1 MLIHQATGKQ
11 KETKVNPVP
20 IYSDFRGDNYMDSIT
35 EIAFQII
42 LNAGNGKSNAME
54 AIQEA
59 KAGNFEEADRL
70 IEEASA
76 ELGKAHGYQTKLL
89 QEEAGGNGASVNVI
103 LVHSQDHLMTAMTVR
118 DLAIEIIEIYRN
130 K

>member
-1 MLIHQATGKQ
+1 MEK
-11 KETKVNPVP
+11 
-20 IYSDFRGDNYMDSIT
+20 IT

-42 LNAGNGKSNAME
+42 LYAGNGKSNAME

-59 KAGNFEEADRL
+59 KEGNFEAADDL
-70 IEEASA
+70 IVQAGEELSKSHHYQTELLQQEAS
-76 ELGKAHGYQTKLL
+76 G
-89 QEEAGGNGASVNVI
+89 EESPVNVMLI
-103 LVHSQDHLMTAMTVR
+103 HSQDHLMTSMTVR

>member
-1 MLIHQATGKQ
+1 M
-11 KETKVNPVP
+11 
-20 IYSDFRGDNYMDSIT
+20 DNIS

-42 LNAGNGKSNAME
+42 LYAGNGRSSAME
-54 AIQEA
+54 GIQEA
-59 KAGNFEEADRL
+59 KEGNFEEADRL
-70 IEEASA
+70 IEEAGE
-76 ELGKAHGYQTKLL
+76 ELGKAHNYQTKLL
-89 QEEAGGNGASVNVI
+89 QEEAKGEGTSVNVI

>member
-1 MLIHQATGKQ
+1 MTQAL
-11 KETKVNPVP
+11 
-20 IYSDFRGDNYMDSIT
+20 T

-42 LNAGNGKSNAME
+42 LYAGNGKSSAME

-59 KAGNFEEADRL
+59 KEGNFTEADAK
-70 IEEASA
+70 IIEASE
-76 ELGKAHGYQTKLL
+76 ELGKAHKYQTELL
-89 QEEAGGNGASVNVI
+89 QQEARGEQGGVNVI

>member
-1 MLIHQATGKQ
+1 
-11 KETKVNPVP
+11 
-20 IYSDFRGDNYMDSIT
+20 MDQIT

-42 LNAGNGKSNAME
+42 LHAGNGRSSAME

-59 KAGNFEEADRL
+59 KEGNFERADQL
-70 IEEASA
+70 IEESGV

-89 QEEAGGNGASVNVI
+89 QEEAKGNGININVMLI
-103 LVHSQDHLMTAMTVR
+103 HSQDHLMTAMTVR
-118 DLAIEIIEIYRN
+118 DLATEIIELYRN

>member
-1 MLIHQATGKQ
+1 MEST
-11 KETKVNPVP
+11 
-20 IYSDFRGDNYMDSIT
+20 IT

-42 LNAGNGKSNAME
+42 LYAGNGKSSAME

-59 KAGNFEEADRL
+59 KERNFEEADRL
-70 IEEASA
+70 IEAA
-76 ELGKAHGYQTKLL
+76 GVELGKAHGYQTKLL
-89 QEEAGGNGASVNVI
+89 QEEANGEGSSVNII